1 MVGICGVADGDR
13 KTRSGLVAPSSS
25 AAARF
30 LVASRVVLELRL
42 GRMMSLFA
50 VVLLVS
56 TVLCALVTGFVF
68 TYAVVVMP
76 GLSKLG
82 DREFI
87 RAFQVT
93 DQIIQNNHPVFV
105 TVWIGSI
112 LSVVVTMVTALVG
125 STGFAGWAAG
135 VTGAVYLI
143 GVQGITVLVHLP
155 LNNQLQNVRVDE
167 MDSAS
172 LHEQRELFEARWTS
186 FNVTRTVIS
195 CLVTVSLMFAVG
207 MQGN

>member
-1 MVGICGVADGDR
+1 
-13 KTRSGLVAPSSS
+13 
-25 AAARF
+25 
-30 LVASRVVLELRL
+30 
-42 GRMMSLFA
+42 MSLFA

-93 DQIIQNNHPVFV
+93 DQIIQNNHPVFM
-105 TVWIGSI
+105 TVWVGSI

-125 STGFAGWAAG
+125 SPGFAGWAVG
-135 VTGAVYLI
+135 VTGVVYLI

-172 LHEQRELFEARWTS
+172 LQEQRELFEARWTS

-195 CLVTVSLMFAVG
+195 CLVTVSLMFVLG
-207 MQGN
+207 TQGT

>member
-1 MVGICGVADGDR
+1 
-13 KTRSGLVAPSSS
+13 
-25 AAARF
+25 
-30 LVASRVVLELRL
+30 
-42 GRMMSLFA
+42 MSWFA

-207 MQGN
+207 TQGN

>member
-1 MVGICGVADGDR
+1 MLTELLRREIEQSPLLRDRFVSAHLFGGAHIAAGGNEFEKISGCADATEVGCIIAYNTFHDDAPPVADSWFGRTWHHPSWSITSWEDLSWE
-13 KTRSGLVAPSSS
+13 KVVSAPS
-25 AAARF
+25 
-30 LVASRVVLELRL
+30 
-42 GRMMSLFA
+42 
-50 VVLLVS
+50 
-56 TVLCALVTGFVF
+56 LCVNPKTF
-68 TYAVVVMP
+68 T
-76 GLSKLG
+76 S
-82 DREFI
+82 
-87 RAFQVT
+87 
-93 DQIIQNNHPVFV
+93 
-105 TVWIGSI
+105 
-112 LSVVVTMVTALVG
+112 
-125 STGFAGWAAG
+125 GFAGWAAG

>member
-1 MVGICGVADGDR
+1 
-13 KTRSGLVAPSSS
+13 
-25 AAARF
+25 
-30 LVASRVVLELRL
+30 
-42 GRMMSLFA
+42 MSLFA

-172 LHEQRELFEARWTS
+172 LHEQHELFEARWTS

-195 CLVTVSLMFAVG
+195 CLVTVSLMFVVG

>member
-1 MVGICGVADGDR
+1 
-13 KTRSGLVAPSSS
+13 
-25 AAARF
+25 
-30 LVASRVVLELRL
+30 
-42 GRMMSLFA
+42 MSLFA

-93 DQIIQNNHPVFV
+93 DQIIQNNHPVFMA
-105 TVWIGSI
+105 VWAGSI
-112 LSVVVTMVTALVG
+112 LSVVVTMVTALWG
-125 STGFAGWAAG
+125 RLALQGGLQ

-186 FNVTRTVIS
+186 FNVRVHHFLPS
-195 CLVTVSLMFAVG
+195 NCVLNVCCWYAGKLNLSSSLIEFWL
-207 MQGN
+207 Q

>member
-1 MVGICGVADGDR
+1 M
-13 KTRSGLVAPSSS
+13 APSSS

-105 TVWIGSI
+105 TVWVGSI
-112 LSVVVTMVTALVG
+112 LSVVVTMVSALVG